1 MILKIFLKRVL
12 LILALIFCCSALKAQ
27 DEKET
32 ILFTNVKVFNGVD
45 EKLLDADVLVE
56 DNLDQTSVRGH

>member
-56 DNLDQTSVRGH
+56 DN